1 MSSGEWDLR
10 ALKALEEEEQR
21 EFLALSQRNLF
32 DPLPNPTAD
41 AASAKP
47 SLTYAQ
53 LHPHLLKLPT
63 IDECQLMAVKQQRS
77 AALRFSRA
85 LSLSA
90 HSLSSR
96 TGSGTATGNGSS
108 LGFGRKLKARLVGA
122 KSSGS
127 LSPGRHSHS
136 YSVSPVYTPPPM
148 RRCATLHHTQP
159 VRKAFKNLQQLQDR
173 KRQAAGSH
181 LQRIA
186 GTGKTYWKYGA
197 NSTAASIVGQRA
209 RQTQQIEVEESN
221 GSDELNSEPQEI
233 SEAETGSC
241 SVPLPSKDT
250 NEVLRLMLSAA
261 SSAVTVTPTAA
272 AIGNGNVTGATGG
285 GPPMRRYQNASD
297 VEKDE
302 TVAYE
307 AFHQAAKSF
316 ERGALLRVGSLTAQ
330 ESDNGKA
337 GAMSPQNSPGR
348 ETQSTTAGSGGR
360 RMLKSSSLDWPGES
374 QQQHQLQSHQQHLT
388 QQQHQTANQ
397 LELVE
402 QTKDTR
408 FRLRDNWELDHVHFH
423 HEALGHL
430 ATGATVID
438 DELEQHIK
446 HCSCSCNHMGYGNSM
461 DYQVLCG
468 YSGFTAGLVL
478 ADCRLEI
485 ELAALTLPTA
495 QCSIVWLRVARRM
508 G

>member
-32 DPLPNPTAD
+32 DPLPNPTGD

-90 HSLSSR
+90 HSLTSR
-96 TGSGTATGNGSS
+96 TGSGMATGSGNG
-108 LGFGRKLKARLVGA
+108 LGLGRKLKARLVGA

-159 VRKAFKNLQQLQDR
+159 VRKAFKNLQQLQER

-186 GTGKTYWKYGA
+186 GTGKTYWKYGV

-209 RQTQQIEVEESN
+209 RQTQQIEVEDCN
-221 GSDELNSEPQEI
+221 GSDEVNSEPQEI

-250 NEVLRLMLSAA
+250 NEILRLMLSAA

-272 AIGNGNVTGATGG
+272 AIGNGSVTGATGG
-285 GPPMRRYQNASD
+285 GLPGRRYQNASD
-297 VEKDE
+297 AEEDE

-307 AFHQAAKSF
+307 AFHQASTKSF
-316 ERGALLRVGSLTAQ
+316 ERGALLRVGSLTVQ

-337 GAMSPQNSPGR
+337 NAMSPHNSPGR
-348 ETQSTTAGSGGR
+348 ETQSTTAGSVGR
-360 RMLKSSSLDWPGES
+360 RMFKSSSLDWPGES
-374 QQQHQLQSHQQHLT
+374 QQHQQQHQQHKPQTHQQHLS

-402 QTKDTR
+402 PTKDNR
-408 FRLRDNWELDHVHFH
+408 FRQRDHWELDHVHFH

-430 ATGATVID
+430 ATNGATVID

-446 HCSCSCNHMGYGNSM
+446 HCSCSCNHMGYWQLN
-461 DYQVLCG
+461 
-468 YSGFTAGLVL
+468 GLS
-478 ADCRLEI
+478 DCRLEI
-485 ELAALTLPTA
+485 GPWALTLPSA
-495 QCSIVWLRVARRM
+495 HCSIVWLRVARRM
-508 G
+508 GQTFELN